1 MPDRSVQE
9 QEVAHHT
16 RVEADDLDMD
26 VKIDLDGGDACL
38 SK

>member
-1 MPDRSVQE
+1 MPDLSVQE
-9 QEVAHHT
+9 QEAAHHT
-16 RVEADDLDMD
+16 PVEADDLDVD